1 VIEYGSSPSFESPP
15 FARLGL
21 HSVARHVR
29 HLGRTQRTLYLGMTR
44 PDILIPL
51 TAAAAIA
58 AYGFYLRLI

>member
-1 VIEYGSSPSFESPP
+1 MIEYGSSPSFESPP
-15 FARLGL
+15 FARLRL
-21 HSVARHVR
+21 NSVARQVR
-29 HLGRTQRTLYLGMTR
+29 GLGRTPRALYLRMTQ